1 VREQTEKAAEWKTE
15 NGYFSGPQNK
25 NKNNAKITREN
36 AMRILTGFNVSYL
49 YME

>member
-1 VREQTEKAAEWKTE
+1 MEDRKTDI
-15 NGYFSGPQNK
+15 FSGPQNK